1 MAMSTKKFAREC
13 TAYRTKASPPNNFYK
28 RYQYKRIHTNNP
40 HSLPLETCLANNIIH
55 TMSGLIWSKLPGK
68 EYFNHLLKTLHEKY
82 TVSTDWEGKRYPSMN
97 LYWYSKHFEVHVSM
111 LDYFTEALKRFK
123 HNSLLKPQHQPHPHV
138 LPTYGAKFQY
148 STNADSSLL
157 IGKEGKKFIQ
167 EVTRNF
173 LYYAIS
179 VYFLMLT
186 ALVSISNQQDNPK
199 ENTMKKLKLFFDYAA
214 TDPDD
219 IVTFRASNMI
229 LALHSNK

>member
-1 MAMSTKKFAREC
+1 
-13 TAYRTKASPPNNFYK
+13 
-28 RYQYKRIHTNNP
+28 
-40 HSLPLETCLANNIIH
+40 
-55 TMSGLIWSKLPGK
+55 
-68 EYFNHLLKTLHEKY
+68 
-82 TVSTDWEGKRYPSMN
+82 
-97 LYWYSKHFEVHVSM
+97 M
-111 LDYFTEALKRFK
+111 LDYFTETLKRFK
-123 HNSLLKPQHQPHPHV
+123 HTSLLKLQHQPHPYV

-173 LYYAIS
+173 LYYTIS

-219 IVTFRASNMI
+219 IVTFRASKMI